1 MYLHIEPELFER
13 FPRMRVVVAVA
24 QGIDNQRD
32 RPELTTR
39 WHMTW
44 THAASQAS
52 GYGNAQS
59 HPHVRA
65 FREQFRA
72 MGISSKKFPSA
83 IEALLLRVLKE
94 DKPFHINAL
103 VDFYHTVSLQYVVP
117 VGGFDLNALYAPL
130 EARLTRDG
138 DLFQA
143 LDDDLPQSLPP
154 GEVAYA
160 SGQTILT
167 RHLMWPQA
175 RTGLLTHATHSAVLV
190 AEVPG
195 DVGEEI
201 AEAVQTALRT
211 GLQTYFEV
219 PATTFIL
226 DEHHH
231 STEDWEVTP

>member
-1 MYLHIEPELFER
+1 MYLHIEPALFER
-13 FPRMRVVVAVA
+13 FPRMRVVVVIA
-24 QGIDNQRD
+24 QGINNQQD
-32 RPELTTR
+32 RPELAIR
-39 WHMTW
+39 WHAIW
-44 THAASQAS
+44 IHAAIQAR
-52 GYGNAQS
+52 GYGTAQL

-72 MGISSKKFPSA
+72 MGVSNKKFPSA
-83 IEALLLRVLKE
+83 TEALLRRVLKE
-94 DKPFHINAL
+94 EKPFHINAL

-117 VGGFDLNALYAPL
+117 VGGFDLGALHAPL

-143 LDDDLPQSLPP
+143 LDDELPQSLPP

-167 RHLMWPQA
+167 RHLMWRQA

-195 DVGEEI
+195 DIGEEI
-201 AEAVQTALRT
+201 AVAVQTALRT

-219 PATTFIL
+219 PTTTFIL
-226 DEHHH
+226 DEHH
-231 STEDWEVTP
+231 STAAW

>member
-1 MYLHIEPELFER
+1 MHLHIEPVLFER

-24 QGIDNQRD
+24 HGIDNQRD
-32 RPELTTR
+32 RPELTTY
-39 WHMTW
+39 WHTIW
-44 THAASQAS
+44 TRAASQAH

-72 MGISSKKFPSA
+72 MGVSSKKFPSA
-83 IEALLLRVLKE
+83 IEGLLRRALKD

-117 VGGFDLNALYAPL
+117 VGGFDLNTLHAPL

-143 LDDDLPQSLPP
+143 LDDDLPQSVPS

-160 SGQTILT
+160 SAQTILT
-167 RHLMWPQA
+167 RHLMWRQA
-175 RTGLLTHATHSAVLV
+175 RTGLLTHATRSAVLV

-195 DVGEEI
+195 DIEEEI

-211 GLQTYFEV
+211 GLQAYFEI

-231 STEDWEVTP
+231 CTADW